1 MSSRLP
7 GQLAQQ
13 AKRPGGRR
21 RTDIL
26 AAKLL
31 FLKTE
36 EIKKSMC
43 MRKNT
48 RLEGRSETAAK
59 GLAWVLNSYTAG
71 LGHSHT
77 RRAEQRQ
84 MESVASFA
92 LGTERTG

>member
-1 MSSRLP
+1 
-7 GQLAQQ
+7 
-13 AKRPGGRR
+13 
-21 RTDIL
+21 
-26 AAKLL
+26 
-31 FLKTE
+31 
-36 EIKKSMC
+36 

-59 GLAWVLNSYTAG
+59 DLAWVLNSYTAG